1 MKQKNI
7 GTFRDISTQEHTV
20 WTTKAKL
27 PYRARV
33 VTFTEAAQYLLFS
46 SIKTHYQA
54 KFGEVRLDCT
64 GTLISDYFKSD
75 EVSS

>member
-64 GTLISDYFKSD
+64 GTLISD
-75 EVSS
+75 